1 MSYTAAQISLAAAIT
16 AASLAI
22 GFVVGKSETEADL
35 AREVITG
42 SSGAPFGA
50 TEDDAAPIPEAPQ
63 AIPDGDLAAVKAG
76 FVEPCKL
83 VLVVRTNLKL
93 PAGKIA
99 ERCGDATLA
108 CYKTLIARNPQLV
121 KHWERTGQAKIALK
135 GSSQKQLEELERT
148 AKGLNLC
155 ARAIQDGTAK
165 NGPATV
171 ILAIGPGP
179 VDLVNRVTGKLRLL

>member
-83 VLVVRTNLKL
+83 VLVVRTDLKL

-99 ERCGDATLA
+99 ESDATLA
-108 CYKTLIARNPQLV
+108 CYKTLIARNP
-121 KHWERTGQAKIALK
+121 QAKIALK

-165 NGPATV
+165 DGPATV

>member
-1 MSYTAAQISLAAAIT
+1 MSYTTTQLSLAAAIT
-16 AASLAI
+16 VASLAL
-22 GFVVGKSETEADL
+22 GFVVGKSETEAEI
-35 AREVITG
+35 AREVIPG
-42 SSGAPFGA
+42 SSNLASGS
-50 TEDDAAPIPEAPQ
+50 AAAETEAPQ

-76 FVEPCKL
+76 YVEPCKL
-83 VLVVRTNLKL
+83 VLVVRTDLKL

-108 CYKTLIARNPQLV
+108 SYKTLIARNPQLV

-155 ARAIQDGTAK
+155 ARAIQDDTAK
-165 NGPATV
+165 DGPATV
-171 ILAIGPGP
+171 ILAIGPAP

>member
-1 MSYTAAQISLAAAIT
+1 THRTHPVSLAAAIT
-16 AASLAI
+16 AASSAI
-22 GFVVGKSETEADL
+22 GFVVGKFETGADL
-35 AREVITG
+35 SREAITG
-42 SSGAPFGA
+42 SSGAPFSA
-50 TEDDAAPIPEAPQ
+50 TEDGAAPIPEAPQ

-83 VLVVRTNLKL
+83 VLVVRTDLKL
-93 PAGKIA
+93 PAGRIA
-99 ERCGDATLA
+99 ERDATWA

-155 ARAIQDGTAK
+155 ARTAK
-165 NGPATV
+165 DGPATV
-171 ILAIGPGP
+171 ILAIGPAP

>member
-1 MSYTAAQISLAAAIT
+1 MSYTASQLSLAAAIT

-42 SSGAPFGA
+42 SSDAPFGA

-83 VLVVRTNLKL
+83 VLVVRTDLKL

-99 ERCGDATLA
+99 ERDATLA

-155 ARAIQDGTAK
+155 ARGIQDDTAK
-165 NGPATV
+165 DGPATV
-171 ILAIGPGP
+171 ILAIGPAP

>member
-1 MSYTAAQISLAAAIT
+1 MSYTATQISLAAAIT

-22 GFVVGKSETEADL
+22 GFVVGKCETEADL

-42 SSGAPFGA
+42 SSGA

-63 AIPDGDLAAVKAG
+63 AIPDGYLAAVKAG

-83 VLVVRTNLKL
+83 VLVVRTDLKL

-155 ARAIQDGTAK
+155 ARGIQDDTAK
-165 NGPATV
+165 DGPATV
-171 ILAIGPGP
+171 ILAIGPAP